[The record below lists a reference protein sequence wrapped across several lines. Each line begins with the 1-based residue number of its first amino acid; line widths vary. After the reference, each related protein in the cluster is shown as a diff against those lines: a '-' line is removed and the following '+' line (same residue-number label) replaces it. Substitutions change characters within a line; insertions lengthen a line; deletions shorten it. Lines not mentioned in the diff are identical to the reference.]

1 MNATF
6 FNGDILKKEALDKNE
21 RITLGGSA
29 QCKCYLYD
37 SSTQSYDELQDYEV
51 AKAAD
56 RKYWGFGE
64 KKSYREVFFVY
75 TGVNRVTLRF
85 DDRRPQRNFRGYWAC
100 KHYELE
106 FKIRVEKPKEVIRRN
121 VLNVNTF
128 IASYD
133 NQIKALVVRC
143 ETGGELRIKLNKI
156 FQTNGLT
163 LDHVSVRTEE
173 TNFGLSSEQ
182 LDENKRLNN
191 VVEEYHKNKV
201 TDIQGNGRRE
211 QQKKDALNQLDIDKQ
226 KLTLKYTEKQVA
238 LNQIFDTLQRLNIR
252 NQEKAKAIAM
262 LAEILGIGLSPHIV
276 RLLNK
281 PKRNQAL
288 VDLP

>member
-6 FNGDILKKEALDKNE
+6 FNGDILKKEVLDKND
-21 RITLGGSA
+21 RITLGGNA

-37 SSTQSYDELQDYEV
+37 SSTKKYDELQDYEV

-75 TGVNRVTLRF
+75 MGVNRVTLRF
-85 DDRRPQRNFRGYWAC
+85 DDRRPQRNFRGCWTC
-100 KHYELE
+100 RRYELE
-106 FKIRVEKPKEVIRRN
+106 LKIRVEKPVEVIKQN
-121 VLNVNTF
+121 VQNVNTF
-128 IASYD
+128 IASYE
-133 NQIKALVVRC
+133 NEIKDQVGRC
-143 ETGGELRIKLNKI
+143 KTGGELRIALNKI
-156 FQTNGLT
+156 FRTNGLT

-173 TNFGLSSEQ
+173 TNSGLSSEL

-201 TDIQGNGRRE
+201 MDIQGNGRRD

-226 KLTLKYTEKQVA
+226 KLTLKCTEKQVA

-252 NQEKAKAIAM
+252 NQEKARVMAM